1 MPLQSEGKSSVKRK
15 YQYPSNVLFAQLASL
30 LLVIQF
36 PLLTG
41 ADNDAGSTQAPGAQ
55 LLLIN
60 AGV

>member
-1 MPLQSEGKSSVKRK
+1 MPLQTAGKSRVKRK
-15 YQYPSNVLFAQLASL
+15 YQYPSTVLFAQLGP

-55 LLLIN
+55 LLLIK

>member
-1 MPLQSEGKSSVKRK
+1 MPLQSAGKSSVKRK
-15 YQYPSNVLFAQLASL
+15 YQYPSTVLFAQLAS